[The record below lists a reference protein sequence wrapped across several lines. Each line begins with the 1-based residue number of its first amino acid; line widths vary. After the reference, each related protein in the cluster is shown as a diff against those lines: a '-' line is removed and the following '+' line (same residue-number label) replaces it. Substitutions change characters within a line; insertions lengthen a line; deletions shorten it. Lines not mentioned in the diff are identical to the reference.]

1 MSTLIQALLT
11 LLISNNFAEMKT
23 SVFKRF
29 ETKHL
34 FQLTCADMVE
44 RFKLSLFL
52 LLIAI
57 LNFAQQAGGEQS
69 SVTLA
74 WDMGMVVV
82 MIFLGELVADSVKH
96 AFITKFNEIDAGA
109 YQKYTEDLAMEITLY
124 RKNKKLMLDH
134 THVVTKKVL
143 YDRR

>member
-1 MSTLIQALLT
+1 
-11 LLISNNFAEMKT
+11 MKT

-29 ETKHL
+29 EIKHL

-57 LNFAQQAGGEQS
+57 LNIAQQTGGELS
-69 SVTLA
+69 SATLA
-74 WDMGMVVV
+74 WDISMVVG
-82 MIFLGELVADSVKH
+82 MILLGEVVADSVKH

-109 YQKYTEDLAMEITLY
+109 YQKYTEELAMEITLY
-124 RKNKKLMLDH
+124 RKNKNLMLDH
-134 THVVTKKVL
+134 THAITKKVN
-143 YDRR
+143 D